1 MASLLCLCS
10 LLLLVVQSLAQEYRS
25 SNVKFNA
32 DKWWEDGIEH
42 ITAANYEE
50 LIVKQ
55 PDQIWL
61 LMLAKKRN
69 DLSLR
74 ALGVY

>member
-1 MASLLCLCS
+1 M
-10 LLLLVVQSLAQEYRS
+10 EYRS
-25 SNVKFNA
+25 GEVKFKV
-32 DKWWEDGIEH
+32 DTWWEEGIEQ

-61 LMLAKKRN
+61 VLLAKKRN

-74 ALGVY
+74 ALGLY